1 MSSIVERADLDSLTP
16 LHWAAV
22 AMALVSAAVHL
33 VLGVGFL
40 PHWMGVLF
48 VLAAGGF
55 VGAVVLLLVDYRRR
69 LLYVVGVPFTGMQLV
84 GWYAV
89 NQPAGLADLSA
100 VEVVDKVAQIGLV
113 LALIALY
120 ARES

>member
-1 MSSIVERADLDSLTP
+1 MSTPADRLETASLTS
-16 LHWAAV
+16 LHWIAIV
-22 AMALVSAAVHL
+22 AALVSAAVHL

-55 VGAVVLLLVDYRRR
+55 VGAVVLVLIDFRRR
-69 LLYVVGVPFTGMQLV
+69 LLYLAGVPFTGVQIV
-84 GWYAV
+84 GWYQV
-89 NQPAGLADLSA
+89 NRPAGLADLGVA
-100 VEVVDKVAQIGLV
+100 DAVDKVAQVVLV
-113 LALIALY
+113 VALIVLY

>member
-1 MSSIVERADLDSLTP
+1 MSGTTGRLETASLTS
-16 LHWAAV
+16 LHWV
-22 AMALVSAAVHL
+22 AIVAALVSAAVHL

-55 VGAVVLLLVDYRRR
+55 VGAVVLVLVDFRRR
-69 LLYVVGVPFTGMQLV
+69 LLYLVGVPFTGVQIV
-84 GWYAV
+84 GWYQV
-89 NQPAGLADLSA
+89 NRPAGIGDVAGADA
-100 VEVVDKVAQIGLV
+100 VDKIAQVV
-113 LALIALY
+113 LIVALIVLY